1 MKQVPHEN
9 PDVWPTP
16 LGIGLL
22 AELDFQEK
30 DTNLEVPGGSL
41 FNLTSSTVRAASPG
55 LPDELVDMFLPGGQG
70 SLGTKIIA
78 PESSYDYLDDELY
91 EVIGLETPDQDNGYG
106 ELVFINDIRR
116 IIATIPD
123 EITDDMNLP
132 FKPLGTRVFLEFD
145 YDDQSVDVVDPE
157 TGETFSRADD
167 DGEPDSDI
175 VVPESSY
182 ARQNRLATVIDTGP
196 DVENIEPGARV
207 IPPEVCDSIQYQ
219 DEDYFFVRGE
229 GELVAVL

>member
-167 DGEPDSDI
+167 DGEPACGCDLESPHLRRVDHAPPSTHPCRYCFAEEI
-175 VVPESSY
+175 VDEY
-182 ARQNRLATVIDTGP
+182 APRDADLAEAAEAVR
-196 DVENIEPGARV
+196 RV
-207 IPPEVCDSIQYQ
+207 
-219 DEDYFFVRGE
+219 
-229 GELVAVL
+229 